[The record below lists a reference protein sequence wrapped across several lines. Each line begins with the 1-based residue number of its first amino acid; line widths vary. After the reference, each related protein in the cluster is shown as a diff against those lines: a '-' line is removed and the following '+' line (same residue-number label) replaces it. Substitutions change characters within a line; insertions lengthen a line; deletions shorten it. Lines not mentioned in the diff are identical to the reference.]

1 MSAIGNL
8 ATERARQGIDHV
20 LDAVDQIRGQL
31 ENADP
36 TGTTA
41 RLRDLTERLAEVGIT
56 MLAATIAMHEDLD
69 RRFGRL
75 QRQAQ
80 RRCKTPD
87 DATVLPFGASKHEG
101 R

>member
-8 ATERARQGIDHV
+8 ATERARRGIDHV

-36 TGTTA
+36 TETIA
-41 RLRDLTERLAEVGIT
+41 RFRDLTERLAEVGIT

-69 RRFGRL
+69 RRFGCLERQGHRTPRPPITRRL
-75 QRQAQ
+75 
-80 RRCKTPD
+80 
-87 DATVLPFGASKHEG
+87 
-101 R
+101 